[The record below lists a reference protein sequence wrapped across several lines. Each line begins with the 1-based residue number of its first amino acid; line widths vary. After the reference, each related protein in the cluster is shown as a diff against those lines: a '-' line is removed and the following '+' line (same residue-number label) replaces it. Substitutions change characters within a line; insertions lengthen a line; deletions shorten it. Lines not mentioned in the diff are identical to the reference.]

1 MGLAV
6 LPPNSIL
13 VHDAILQ
20 ALLVISRHHLRRH
33 PSSRRPVYFEAEKAG

>member
-6 LPPNSIL
+6 LLSDDIL

-20 ALLVISRHHLRRH
+20 VLSADMLQYIL
-33 PSSRRPVYFEAEKAG
+33 